1 MMPRSLMAVRVL
13 GAVSVLA
20 VAARARA
27 LPIQL
32 TDTNST
38 RYNVNTQVSPLI
50 TASDAS
56 GALTNAIY
64 TKAET
69 VTNYF
74 VVFTLF
80 GGTSTF
86 TTQFKVDVPLPP
98 AFVGF
103 NGLLISSLNG
113 ATLPSPLVFNTGQ
126 ALAGEDCPDGNGTN
140 QELVFPTQTFGAQ
153 NLTLTRKVFVPHNQA
168 WARWQNI
175 VTNTGS
181 TQAQVGISLKGLLAT
196 VSSCPVGP
204 CNTQVI
210 ATSTGDTTLGA
221 QDLWFTT
228 AQSVPQGRTSFE
240 PRLGFVVQN
249 TGAATP
255 ASSVGINS
263 VGQAVFTFTPTIP
276 AGGTVIVMTFV
287 TVQGKSSQTKS
298 TCEDIV
304 ANPLPSD
311 AIKCMSEVELAE
323 VVNFPK
329 ITPPTLK
336 NATVKLKFNKTGQ
349 DTVQWKG
356 KVTIGAGI
364 SLQGLPITVD
374 FGGVTQSFLLSKS
387 GSANDGGGNK
397 FDLQANLSNGV
408 TKAGNVKFSFN
419 LKGDLQS
426 ALAQY
431 GLTNATV
438 SNVPVSIPLTFAVGS
453 AGAGYGVDQAFT
465 YNATQ
470 GKSGTAKAPPSS

>member
-1 MMPRSLMAVRVL
+1 MPRRTREGGFPMIPRSMMAVRVL
-13 GAVSVLA
+13 VTVSLLA
-20 VAARARA
+20 VAALARA

-38 RYNVNTQVSPLI
+38 RYNVNTQVAPLI

-56 GALTNAIY
+56 GALTNATY
-64 TKAET
+64 TKADT
-69 VTNYF
+69 VTNYY

-80 GGTSTF
+80 GG
-86 TTQFKVDVPLPP
+86 
-98 AFVGF
+98 
-103 NGLLISSLNG
+103 SS
-113 ATLPSPLVFNTGQ
+113 
-126 ALAGEDCPDGNGTN
+126 
-140 QELVFPTQTFGAQ
+140 
-153 NLTLTRKVFVPHNQA
+153 
-168 WARWQNI
+168 
-175 VTNTGS
+175 
-181 TQAQVGISLKGLLAT
+181 
-196 VSSCPVGP
+196 
-204 CNTQVI
+204 TQVI
-210 ATSTGDTTLGA
+210 ATSTGDTSLGA

-228 AQSVPQGRTSFE
+228 AQSVPQGTTSFQ
-240 PRLGFVVQN
+240 PRIGYVVQN
-249 TGAATP
+249 TGGATP
-255 ASSVGINS
+255 ASAVGINS
-263 VGQAVFTFTPTIP
+263 LGQAAFTFTPTIP

-311 AIKCMSEVELAE
+311 AIKCMSEQELAE

-356 KVTIGAGI
+356 KVTVGAGI

-397 FDLQANLSNGV
+397 FDLQAQLSNGL
-408 TKAGNVKFSFN
+408 TKAANGKFSFN
-419 LKGDLQS
+419 LKGD
-426 ALAQY
+426 
-431 GLTNATV
+431 
-438 SNVPVSIPLTFAVGS
+438 
-453 AGAGYGVDQAFT
+453 
-465 YNATQ
+465 
-470 GKSGTAKAPPSS
+470 